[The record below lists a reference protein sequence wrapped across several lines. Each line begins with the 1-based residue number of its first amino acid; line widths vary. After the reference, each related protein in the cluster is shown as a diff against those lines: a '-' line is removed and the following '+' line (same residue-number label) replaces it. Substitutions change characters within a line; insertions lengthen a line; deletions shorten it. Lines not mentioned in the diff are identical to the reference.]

1 MAMKLVLGVGD
12 RMILT
17 ALTATAAVALCV
29 AGAAQANTARSADF
43 CSVSKGVA
51 NNLVNL
57 QKQLQSAPAPTRLKA
72 EFGAILAA
80 SGSLKSSAPGNLKKP
95 VTNLLSLANEIAGYL
110 KAGNW
115 SIVSLLPHQST
126 LTVQF
131 ANAKPWI
138 ASLNT
143 YYKGTCHFKV

>member
-1 MAMKLVLGVGD
+1 MKLVPAVGD
-12 RMILT
+12 RMIVT
-17 ALTATAAVALCV
+17 ALTATAALALCV
-29 AGAAQANTARSADF
+29 AGAAQAGTARTADF

-80 SGSLKSSAPGNLKKP
+80 SPSLKSSAPGSLKAP
-95 VTNLLSLANEIAGYL
+95 VTNLLTLANQIATYL

-115 SIVSLLPHQST
+115 SIASLLPHEAT
-126 LTVQF
+126 LSVQF
-131 ANAKPWI
+131 VKAKPWI
-138 ASLNT
+138 ASLDQ
-143 YYKGTCHFKV
+143 YYRGTCHFKV

>member
-1 MAMKLVLGVGD
+1 MKLVQAVGD
-12 RMILT
+12 RKIVS
-17 ALTATAAVALCV
+17 ALTAVSLLVFCA

-72 EFGAILAA
+72 EFGSILAA
-80 SGSLKSSAPGNLKKP
+80 APALKSSAPGSLKMP
-95 VTNLLSLANEIAGYL
+95 VTNLLTLANEIAGYL

-115 SIVSLLPHQST
+115 SIVSLLPHQAT
-126 LTVQF
+126 LSVQF
-131 ANAKPWI
+131 VKAKPWI
-138 ASLNT
+138 ASLDT

>member
-1 MAMKLVLGVGD
+1 MKLGQAVGD
-12 RMILT
+12 RRILT
-17 ALTATAAVALCV
+17 GFTAALALAFCASSV
-29 AGAAQANTARSADF
+29 AQAVTARSADF

-72 EFGAILAA
+72 EFGSILAA
-80 SGSLKSSAPGNLKKP
+80 APALKSSAPGSLKMP
-95 VTNLLSLANEIAGYL
+95 VTNLLTLANEIAGYL

-115 SIVSLLPHQST
+115 SIVSLLPHQAT
-126 LTVQF
+126 LSVQF
-131 ANAKPWI
+131 AKAKPWI
-138 ASLNT
+138 ASLDT

>member
-1 MAMKLVLGVGD
+1 MKLVPAVGD

-17 ALTATAAVALCV
+17 ALTVTAALALCV

-80 SGSLKSSAPGNLKKP
+80 SPSLKSSAPGSLKTP
-95 VTNLLSLANEIAGYL
+95 VTGLLALANEIAGYL

-115 SIVSLLPHQST
+115 SIAALLPHEAT
-126 LTVQF
+126 LSVQF
-131 ANAKPWI
+131 TKAKPWI
-138 ASLNT
+138 ASLDK
-143 YYKGTCHFKV
+143 YYTGTCHFKT

>member
-1 MAMKLVLGVGD
+1 MKLVQAVGD
-12 RMILT
+12 RRIVT
-17 ALTATAAVALCV
+17 GFTAALALALCA
-29 AGAAQANTARSADF
+29 AGAVQAGTARSADF

-80 SGSLKSSAPGNLKKP
+80 APSLKSSAPGNLKAP
-95 VTNLLSLANEIAGYL
+95 VTNLLALANQLATYL

-115 SIVSLLPHQST
+115 SIVSLLPHQAT
-126 LTVQF
+126 LSVQF
-131 ANAKPWI
+131 AKAKPWI
-138 ASLNT
+138 ASLDT

>member
-1 MAMKLVLGVGD
+1 MKLVPAVGD
-12 RMILT
+12 RKILT
-17 ALTATAAVALCV
+17 ALTATVALALCA
-29 AGAAQANTARSADF
+29 AGAAGAGTARSADF

-80 SGSLKSSAPGNLKKP
+80 SPSLKSSAPGSLKTP
-95 VTNLLSLANEIAGYL
+95 VTGLLALANEIAGYL

-115 SIVSLLPHQST
+115 SVVSLLPHQAT
-126 LTVQF
+126 LSVKF
-131 ANAKPWI
+131 AKAKPWFN
-138 ASLNT
+138 SLDA